1 MLYFLVKK
9 GNELH
14 VMPILRKNEAAFRL
28 LYDQQIL
35 VEGSSIL
42 DVLKQFDE
50 LPLVFEEEW

>member
-14 VMPILRKNEAAFRL
+14 VMPVRQADEISFRFI
-28 LYDQQIL
+28 YDQQIL
-35 VEGSSIL
+35 VEGTSPL

-50 LPLVFEEEW
+50 LPLVFDDQW